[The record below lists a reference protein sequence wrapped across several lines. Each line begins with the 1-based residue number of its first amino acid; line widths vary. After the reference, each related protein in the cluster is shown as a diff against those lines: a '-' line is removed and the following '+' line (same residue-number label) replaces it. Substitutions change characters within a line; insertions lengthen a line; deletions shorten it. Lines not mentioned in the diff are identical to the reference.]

1 MSLLLVL
8 LVFNPMLSLISLV
21 DTLIMLMLCYFFR
34 EDEEDE
40 ALTAMGPSMGM
51 LQDNDADSNQ
61 VQTSLAHQ

>member
-1 MSLLLVL
+1 
-8 LVFNPMLSLISLV
+8 MLSFISLV
-21 DTLIMLMLCYFFR
+21 DTLIILMLCYFFR

-61 VQTSLAHQ
+61 VQTSVEGAIAQLVVH